1 MTTDDPRTI
10 RVDQFLPHP
19 PEKVWRALT
28 EPDLIARWL
37 MPSDFKLEIGHRFTF
52 RGFPMPAA
60 GFGGTGH
67 SEVLDFEPEKML
79 RIAWRA
85 APEDLSSLDSTVTF
99 TLESEGAGTRLFLVH
114 DGFNPDDPYQA
125 AARHIMSSGRQ
136 GAIAKIT
143 QIYEGTNQIQRMVF
157 ARQLLK

>member
-1 MTTDDPRTI
+1 MTGDQQAVY
-10 RVDQFLPHP
+10 VDEFLPHP

-37 MPSDFKLEIGHRFTF
+37 MPNDFKLEAGHKFTF
-52 RGFPMPAA
+52 RGFPIPAA

-85 APEDLSSLDSTVTF
+85 APDDRSSLDSTVTF
-99 TLESEGAGTRLFLVH
+99 TLEPEGRGTRLFLVH
-114 DGFNPDDPYQA
+114 EGFDPDDPYQA
-125 AARHIMSSGRQ
+125 AVRRLMSNGWADAGSQ
-136 GAIAKIT
+136 IAQVI
-143 QIYEGTNQIQRMVF
+143 EEML
-157 ARQLLK
+157 A

>member
-1 MTTDDPRTI
+1 VTTDDPRTI

-37 MPSDFKLEIGHRFTF
+37 MPSDFKLEVGHRFTF
-52 RGFPMPAA
+52 RGSPMPPA

-67 SEVLDFEPEKML
+67 SEVLYFEPEKML

-85 APEDLSSLDSTVTF
+85 APEDLSSLDSRVTF
-99 TLESEGAGTRLFLVH
+99 TLEPEGAGTRLFLVH

-125 AARHIMSSGRQ
+125 VACQIMSIGWQ

-143 QIYEGTNQIQRMVF
+143 QIYEDTNQVQRG
-157 ARQLLK
+157 

>member
-1 MTTDDPRTI
+1 MTDDPRVI

-19 PEKVWRALT
+19 PEKVWRAIT

-37 MPSDFKLEIGHRFTF
+37 MPNDFRLEIGHKFTF
-52 RGFPMPAA
+52 QGFPIPAA

-85 APEDLSSLDSTVTF
+85 APGDLSSLDSTVAF
-99 TLESEGAGTRLFLVH
+99 TLEAEGTGTRLFLVH
-114 DGFNPDDPYQA
+114 DGFSPDDPYQS
-125 AARHIMSSGRQ
+125 AARRIMSGGWS
-136 GAIAKIT
+136 AAVAKIAEVT
-143 QIYEGTNQIQRMVF
+143 PTA
-157 ARQLLK
+157 ARPQQA